1 MLCFLHTTLYG
12 LTPNFDTWSSISS
25 CYNSNDALYI
35 LHYTGLSKN
44 LQQQQTSADWQ
55 FDKELYVT
63 EKHLGE
69 KDLLPI
75 MEMDYHSEGGEI
87 IPYYQYIN
95 EELLK
100 IVKNANILELLDVDI
115 EINNTKKYQTRKH
128 SFTNREVSVVAN
140 LIETVIKASSAQVSC
155 F

>member
-1 MLCFLHTTLYG
+1 M
-12 LTPNFDTWSSISS
+12 
-25 CYNSNDALYI
+25 YI
-35 LHYTGLSKN
+35 LHYTGLSKK
-44 LQQQQTSADWQ
+44 LQQQKNSADWQ

-75 MEMDYHSEGGEI
+75 MEMDHHSEGGEI

-100 IVKNANILELLDVDI
+100 IVKNANILELLDADI
-115 EINNTKKYQTRKH
+115 EINDTKKYQIRKH
-128 SFTNREVSVVAN
+128 SFTNRELSVVAH